1 MEVVNAYTLFH
12 LFGWFLAGRFTRIIP
27 SLFIAVSLGW
37 ELLEMFLDY
46 PFAIETLSNKGGD
59 VTANF
64 IGYFSGRYFRNK

>member
-12 LFGWFLAGRFTRIIP
+12 LFGWFIAGRFTRLIP
-27 SLFIAVSLGW
+27 VLFLGFSLGW

-59 VTANF
+59 VTANL

>member
-1 MEVVNAYTLFH
+1 MEVVNAYTFFH

-46 PFAIETLSNKGGD
+46 SFAIETLSNKGGD
-59 VTANF
+59 VTANL